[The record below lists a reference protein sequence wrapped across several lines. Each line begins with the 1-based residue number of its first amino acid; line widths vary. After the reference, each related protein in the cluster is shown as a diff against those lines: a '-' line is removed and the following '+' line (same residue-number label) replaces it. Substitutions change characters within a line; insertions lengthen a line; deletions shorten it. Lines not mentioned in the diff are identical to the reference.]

1 MGWNDHINETEEDRK
16 DFLRQLVDMG
26 RLEGPALGITKKVI
40 AEGDAGLSEAQ
51 KFVFK
56 RDVLDVFVIREC
68 SRMGCD
74 IPWSEMYEANDN
86 GGLCSYC
93 DHMSAKVMRE

>member
-40 AEGDAGLSEAQ
+40 AEDDANFKNLEQTPVDPPAVAYKLDRDDGSV
-51 KFVFK
+51 KFPTEK
-56 RDVLDVFVIREC
+56 T
-68 SRMGCD
+68 GK
-74 IPWSEMYEANDN
+74 A
-86 GGLCSYC
+86 
-93 DHMSAKVMRE
+93 A